1 MRGSSR
7 VPPLA
12 DWVTCAPTTV
22 SIGGEDVVVSGAATR
37 SMCQVSVSLTGYT
50 FGVIYLT
57 SVVALLFFILSIGSL
72 GRRVRLCGA
81 YVARHPTPT
90 EHSVTVP
97 LLAAGSWPGTASA
110 GKRREGE
117 EGVHSSEQGESPQKG
132 GSSFVPAGSR
142 AFAALLVGT
151 LMLGTVM
158 IQFGM
163 LLASGGT
170 KPHFVCA
177 VTGNATLPGAGQY
190 FSLNAE
196 GICDDVVRPLTAKDV
211 LQGGSTLS
219 CWSMARSARMRPG
232 SSAPWTAAAS
242 APRGYPPSSSTSPS
256 LKS

>member
-1 MRGSSR
+1 
-7 VPPLA
+7 
-12 DWVTCAPTTV
+12 
-22 SIGGEDVVVSGAATR
+22 
-37 SMCQVSVSLTGYT
+37 MCQVSVSLTGYT

-117 EGVHSSEQGESPQKG
+117 DGVHSSEQGESPQKG

-211 LQGGSTLS
+211 LQGGSHNALMLEYGPQRQDAAGIVGTVDCGRKCSTRVPPLVLNLALVEVMTLVYFVGLVV
-219 CWSMARSARMRPG
+219 RFL
-232 SSAPWTAAAS
+232 
-242 APRGYPPSSSTSPS
+242 RG
-256 LKS
+256 